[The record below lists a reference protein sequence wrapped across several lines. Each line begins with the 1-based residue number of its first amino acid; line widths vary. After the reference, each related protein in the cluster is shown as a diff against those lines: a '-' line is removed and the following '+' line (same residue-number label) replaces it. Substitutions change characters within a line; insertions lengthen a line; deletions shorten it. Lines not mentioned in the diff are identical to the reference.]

1 VADEFTFI
9 GSVSDSA
16 PKSGQKGRVD
26 RRMVREAVENLSLST
41 GDEFVL
47 VDAKERGDLY
57 EVRVVSDNPYLEV
70 YIELDDYRNEN
81 TCAAELLAQPNTGRL
96 LSNFQVIDGGSP
108 SRGYTLLY
116 NPDIPEDYQ
125 GRIRIVL
132 RNRIRPNNDVFGN
145 PTGGSGSYRSRGD
158 LATPTNLGFSGGAVV
173 PHNFSRSSKR
183 ALTAVAHHAVASEA
197 FNNVPGAL
205 NMTFLDAGGSRV
217 KRGALHPYVGSAGL
231 PVLNTLNIITV
242 DPSAPMPETLHIF
255 FDELTGFGI
264 DEYVWPRDTRQD
276 IYFVD
281 IGGKTITAG
290 AGLQVGQRI
299 WFKDRNNIYFAG
311 EVTAVADSQTLPTR
325 FAANG
330 GSAYTGV
337 CKVTVAPG
345 LASPP
350 PTMVFQNYD
359 PTNTTAGPT
368 DTNNNGTSFGNLT
381 TPADNNPTVQ
391 IYSAE
396 VRRLKR
402 VSFDG

>member
-1 VADEFTFI
+1 MADEFTFI

-26 RRMVREAVENLSLST
+26 RRMVRESIENLSLDS
-41 GDEFVL
+41 GEEFAL

-81 TCAAELLAQPNTGRL
+81 TSAAELLAQPETGRL
-96 LSNFQVIDGGSP
+96 LSNFQAIDGGSP
-108 SRGYTLLY
+108 SHGYTLLY

-145 PTGGSGSYRSRGD
+145 PAAGSGSYRSRGD
-158 LATPTNLGFSGGAVV
+158 LATPVNLGFSGGAVV
-173 PHNFSRSSKR
+173 PHNFTRSSER
-183 ALTAVAHHAVASEA
+183 ALTAVAHHAVSSEA

-205 NMTFLDAGGSRV
+205 NMTFLDAGGKRV
-217 KRGALHPYVGSAGL
+217 KRGALHPYVGSAGT
-231 PVLNTLNIITV
+231 PVLSTSNMVTLN
-242 DPSAPMPETLHIF
+242 PNAPVVETLHIF
-255 FDELTGFGI
+255 FDELTGSGI

-276 IYFVD
+276 IYIVD
-281 IGGKTITAG
+281 IAGGTVAAN

-311 EVTAVADSQTLPTR
+311 EVTAFADSQTLPTR

-359 PTNTTAGPT
+359 PTQTLPT
-368 DTNNNGTSFGNLT
+368 DANNNGTAFGSLT

>member
-1 VADEFTFI
+1 MADEFTFI

-26 RRMVREAVENLSLST
+26 RRMVRESVENLSLST

-81 TCAAELLAQPNTGRL
+81 TSAAELLAQPNTGRL
-96 LSNFQVIDGGSP
+96 LSNFQVIDGESP

-132 RNRIRPNNDVFGN
+132 RNRIRPNNNVFGN

-158 LATPTNLGFSGGAVV
+158 LASPTNLGFSGGAVI
-173 PHNFSRSSKR
+173 PHNFTESNER
-183 ALTAVAHHAVASEA
+183 ALTGVAHHAVSSEA

-217 KRGALHPYVGSAGL
+217 KRGALHPYVGTAGT
-231 PVLNTLNIITV
+231 PVLSTTNIITA
-242 DPSAPMPETLHIF
+242 DPSAPMVETLHIF
-255 FDELTGFGI
+255 FDEITGSGI
-264 DEYVWPRDTRQD
+264 TDYVWPRNTRQD
-276 IYFVD
+276 IYIVD
-281 IGGKTITAG
+281 IGGKTIAAN

-311 EVTAVADSQTLPTR
+311 EVTAFADSQTLPTR

-330 GSAYTGV
+330 GSAYTGA

-359 PTNTTAGPT
+359 PTSALPT
-368 DTNNNGTSFGNLT
+368 EANNNGTSFGSLT